1 MTELNDKERAMVVR
15 LQKYL
20 NDAKF
25 ISTFSDVSSAL
36 ASSKSTPQSCKLDA
50 TSVAKI
56 CWEILNFMESALG
69 KHSPVTTRETMVKI
83 PMKLFLDRSSDGSLF
98 SILTIVL
105 AYKETVGWD
114 DFNLSLPERNID
126 GLAILQS
133 IQSSLLEV

>member
-1 MTELNDKERAMVVR
+1 MTELTEREYAMVVP

-20 NDAKF
+20 DDAKF
-25 ISTFSDVSSAL
+25 ISTFSEVSSAL
-36 ASSKSTPQSCKLDA
+36 AASITSPESSKLDA

-69 KHSPVTTRETMVKI
+69 KHSPVTTRETMAKI

-98 SILTIVL
+98 SMLTIVL
-105 AYKETVGWD
+105 AYKEAAGWD
-114 DFNLSLPERNID
+114 DFNLSLPERRTD
-126 GLAILQS
+126 GLAMLRS